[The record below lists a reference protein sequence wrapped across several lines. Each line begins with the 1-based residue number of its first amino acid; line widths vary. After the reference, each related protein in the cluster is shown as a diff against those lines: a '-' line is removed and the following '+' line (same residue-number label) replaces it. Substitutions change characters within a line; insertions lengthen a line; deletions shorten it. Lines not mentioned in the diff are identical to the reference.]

1 MTDELSNPASAEQIG
16 KPDTPPTFHHDM
28 FDVTIADTV
37 GAIFLGIIA
46 LILLIAL
53 LRSQARN
60 RELIAQLQH
69 HS

>member
-1 MTDELSNPASAEQIG
+1 MTDELSNPTGAEQTG
-16 KPDTPPTFHHDM
+16 KPDAAATYHHDM
-28 FDVTIADTV
+28 VTTTDTV
-37 GAIFLGIIA
+37 GAVFLGIIA

>member
-1 MTDELSNPASAEQIG
+1 MADELSIPTGVEQIG
-16 KPDTPPTFHHDM
+16 GPGIPTTYHNDKIT
-28 FDVTIADTV
+28 VTDTV
-37 GAIFLGIIA
+37 GAALLGIIA